1 MRCRLCEE
9 TFNTRWTYNEH
20 LRSVHPH
27 PATLSCSLCTK
38 MFHTRSTLRQ
48 HIIRHRERTFL
59 CPHCTRSYHTQSDL
73 DTHLRIHLHEQPF
86 PCPICPHWAN
96 SRSELTA
103 HHESHHTERG
113 IQQHKHAE
121 HRVEKAL
128 IARGYTLFISSDG
141 TLPPPRAF
149 TREHIINFE
158 CIETPVS
165 KGEHRAFIDFVIA
178 LPNGGLCFL
187 EVDEHQHKHGYM
199 SDKSC
204 DMKRMSRVEESRTLE
219 YLQHNDSLTNMPR
232 TMWLRYNPHSYT
244 IDNKKQRPTFKA
256 NEQRLCEY
264 LDNVVIGAECKNAHT
279 CIRYLNYDTDDGVPL
294 CITHPGYHPAFR
306 KLAAV
311 IPSTITQTP
320 ASS

>member
-1 MRCRLCEE
+1 M
-9 TFNTRWTYNEH
+9 
-20 LRSVHPH
+20 
-27 PATLSCSLCTK
+27 
-38 MFHTRSTLRQ
+38 
-48 HIIRHRERTFL
+48 
-59 CPHCTRSYHTQSDL
+59 
-73 DTHLRIHLHEQPF
+73 
-86 PCPICPHWAN
+86 CPHWSN

-149 TREHIINFE
+149 TREHTINFE
-158 CIETPVS
+158 CIETPTR

-219 YLQHNDSLTNMPR
+219 YLQHNDSLTNMPS

-264 LDNVVIGAECKNAHT
+264 LDNVVISAECGDAHT
-279 CIRYLNYDTDDGVPL
+279 CIRYLNYDTDDGVLL

-306 KLAAV
+306 ALAAV
-311 IPSTITQTP
+311 IPSTLTETP